1 MRVFCADETLKR
13 IKNLFDVSTNLEFVK
28 HLPLKEDGT
37 QLSDKTPSSWKQK
50 NVIPL
55 DILLFVANKFDVSID
70 WLLYGETPEPQRDQL
85 TTMAL
90 EELAHLNDQQKFKV
104 VSFIKALREEG
115 NSLHAHNQFNQN
127 NIGVVA
133 EQIHQPIKQTFK

>member
-1 MRVFCADETLKR
+1 MAENSVCMIFERMKSVINARTDKELREELGAYQSTFSNW
-13 IKNLFDVSTNLEFVK
+13 KNRNS
-28 HLPLKEDGT
+28 LPLDVAT
-37 QLSDKTPSSWKQK
+37 DFAQK
-50 NVIPL
+50 HSVDLN
-55 DILLFVANKFDVSID
+55 
-70 WLLYGETPEPQRDQL
+70 WLLLGRNVEDPQRDQL

-90 EELAHLNDQQKFKV
+90 EELVHLNDQQKFKV